1 MVTLARSKSGRG
13 WRKKKYRRVFYK
25 KKKKLTL
32 HYFVVYT
39 YEYGARLH

>member
-13 WRKKKYRRVFYK
+13 WRKKKYRRDFY

>member
-1 MVTLARSKSGRG
+1 MDGGGEKRNTVETSI
-13 WRKKKYRRVFYK
+13 K